1 MQKDSWEISNSEWAA
16 MQREQLQKRNQD
28 RDFYEANKVMN
39 RGPLLP
45 NGKYEWL
52 SFGGGYRRVWS
63 DKAGGYVDPPRNLLI
78 EPRPAPISVLC
89 VYGSQRCSDIES
101 RIL

>member
-16 MQREQLQKRNQD
+16 MQREQLQKPNQD

-63 DKAGGYVDPPRNLLI
+63 DKAGDYVDPPRTLLI
-78 EPRPAPISVLC
+78 EPR
-89 VYGSQRCSDIES
+89 R
-101 RIL
+101 RR